1 MLWPWNSTRCG
12 QALQLCI
19 ACGQSKQASDAPGDQ
34 QQTVLMQDPM
44 GIPDP
49 QRENKGSQKGELQG
63 LSRNPI
69 HAQWSLIPQQNS
81 PFHWEPTSPRT
92 HKLRSSKMLRYAGIH
107 QGIVWRRRTKPP
119 TTAQYT
125 NTSLFCVLR
134 SLKTFTILKLTT
146 KHIFFTSVS
155 DSMHPFRGRLFLL
168 TCIHPEYLFYHP
180 LSSDLYLSF

>member
-34 QQTVLMQDPM
+34 QQAVLMQDLM

-63 LSRNPI
+63 LPRNPI
-69 HAQWSLIPQQNS
+69 HAQWSLLPQQNS
-81 PFHWEPTSPRT
+81 PIHWEPTSPST
-92 HKLRSSKMLRYAGIH
+92 HKLHSSKMLRYAGIH
-107 QGIVWRRRTKPP
+107 QGIVWRSRTKLA

-125 NTSLFCVLR
+125 KTSLFCVLC
-134 SLKTFTILKLTT
+134 SLKIFTMQQSTFFHLGI
-146 KHIFFTSVS
+146 
-155 DSMHPFRGRLFLL
+155 RQ
-168 TCIHPEYLFYHP
+168 
-180 LSSDLYLSF
+180 